1 MNSPWSNVKLK
12 GQLNS
17 EFDEFAIHGK
27 LMKIGIQRNQNQVI
41 WNYNQRDI
49 LFSRSEIFRTKNY
62 EKNEEHYELLCKI
75 KDLNLI
81 KIQITSW

>member
-1 MNSPWSNVKLK
+1 MKDEQSLSNVKLK
-12 GQLNS
+12 GQMNL

-49 LFSRSEIFRTKNY
+49 FKISNFS
-62 EKNEEHYELLCKI
+62 
-75 KDLNLI
+75 D
-81 KIQITSW
+81 

>member
-1 MNSPWSNVKLK
+1 MNSPRSNVKLM
-12 GQLNS
+12 GQMNS

-27 LMKIGIQRNQNQVI
+27 MIKIEIQKNQNQVI

-49 LFSRSEIFRTKNY
+49 LFSKSAIFQTKNY

-81 KIQITSW
+81 KIQITS

>member
-12 GQLNS
+12 GQMNS

-27 LMKIGIQRNQNQVI
+27 LMKRGIQWNQNQRFGI
-41 WNYNQRDI
+41 IIKEISYFQNQR
-49 LFSRSEIFRTKNY
+49 LFGPKIGE
-62 EKNEEHYELLCKI
+62 NEEHYELICKI